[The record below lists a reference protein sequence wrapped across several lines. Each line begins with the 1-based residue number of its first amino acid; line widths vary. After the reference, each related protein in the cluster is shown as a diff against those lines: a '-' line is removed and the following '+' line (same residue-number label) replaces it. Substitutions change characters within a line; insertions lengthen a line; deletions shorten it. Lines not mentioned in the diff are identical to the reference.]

1 VVTAPARDLR
11 EFRWH
16 TGGAVRPLGA
26 GEPRPVVF
34 RDLGPVAT
42 LRLLE
47 GRLAR
52 LAGPTSPVTYLRTAA
67 YREPF
72 VDHGHFGRMVV
83 LPCAGAAVWHAGLA
97 EVFVT
102 DAEAGV
108 EPGAMAL
115 VPDDDDLAA
124 LARNAAAMR
133 STGELREHLG
143 GAVHDDWLAATAERL
158 RGFGRELAEVEARLA
173 PLRRAYQ
180 AADNARRRGARD
192 RMAAL
197 GLTEVDLCAAWHHI
211 APARRAEVIERVRQ
225 PGLWTVRDGE
235 GA

>member
-34 RDLGPVAT
+34 RDLGPAAT

-72 VDHGHFGRMVV
+72 VDHGHFGRIAV
-83 LPCAGAAVWHAGLA
+83 LPCAGAAVWHAGIA
-97 EVFVT
+97 EVFIA
-102 DAEAGV
+102 DAEARF

-115 VPDDDDLAA
+115 VPDDGDLDA
-124 LARNAAAMR
+124 LARQAAAMR
-133 STGELREHLG
+133 DARELREQLG
-143 GAVHDDWLAATAERL
+143 GAVHDDWLAATADRL
-158 RGFGRELAEVEARLA
+158 RAFGTELAEAEARLA
-173 PLRRAYQ
+173 PLRRAFQ
-180 AADNARRRGARD
+180 APDSARRRRARD
-192 RMAAL
+192 DLAAL

-211 APARRAEVIERVRQ
+211 APARRAEVIDRVRGAG
-225 PGLWTVRDGE
+225 PRAGRAGE
-235 GA
+235 DR